1 MNFFPAFIDL
11 YEKNVVIC
19 GSNEEALKKAAKIME
34 FGGRVHLF
42 SVDIPNEIKDITVH
56 NKAFSK
62 DDFSLEPVFVIASDT
77 KEENKR
83 IAELCRDAHILCN
96 AVDQPEDC
104 DFYFPSYY
112 ATKNLCVAVGTGGK
126 SPTAAIK
133 IKNEIKDILP
143 SSIDEILD
151 NAIKLREELK
161 EHIKDKKTAKRVLK
175 KIIEKEI
182 DEDRVLTRREIYDII
197 CEG

>member
-19 GSNEEALKKAAKIME
+19 GGNEEALKKAEKIME

-42 SVDIPNEIKDITVH
+42 SEDIPNEIKDITVH

-62 DDFSLEPVFVIASDT
+62 DDFSLNPVFVIASDT
-77 KEENKR
+77 EEENKR
-83 IAELCRDAHILCN
+83 ISELCREVRILCN

-112 ATKNLCVAVGTGGK
+112 ATKNLCVAVSTGGK

-151 NAIKLREELK
+151 SAVELREE
-161 EHIKDKKTAKRVLK
+161 IKGQLSDGKKVKKMLK

-182 DEDRVLTRREIYDII
+182 DEERVLTRQEISDII
-197 CEG
+197 CGG